1 MVNSSVNGK
10 SVNNMAHYAT
20 LPNNNGNYYNEFN
33 NCVQDNGVK
42 DGQLK

>member
-1 MVNSSVNGK
+1 MVQIRIWLTVGVNGK

-20 LPNNNGNYYNEFN
+20 LPNNNGNYYN
-33 NCVQDNGVK
+33 GVK